1 MHLAMI
7 KYTKSS
13 ELSLSLFQTSN
24 SPSLSADNRWVKMA
38 AIVPWDEMAVVFFDS
53 MSKNQGRPTVDLRI
67 ILGALLVKHIEN
79 LSDEETIQY
88 IQENIYAQ
96 YFVGLKKFQ
105 TRPVFA
111 PSLFVEIR
119 KRLGKKGS
127 ERLNDLLI
135 KHAHDLKLLKHNRGG
150 SPVKAAKV
158 GEVTANQNRGTLIV
172 DATVAP
178 ANIEYPTDTALVR
191 KARQISE
198 SLIDT
203 LYESEMVLWPVKPRT
218 YRREAEKSYIGFSK
232 KRKKTTKEIRRSLG
246 QQIRYLRRNLGT
258 LEKMLD
264 KLSSKGCAVAW
275 TVKQWREYWVI
286 QELFRQQDDMYRD
299 GRKKISDRIVSLDQ
313 PWVRPIVR
321 GKSGGKETEFGMK
334 INVSVSEG
342 MARLDFGS
350 FNAFHEGLGLKDQIE
365 GFKQRFGH
373 YPATVLGDKIYWTR
387 ENRMWLK
394 ERGIGHGGVPM
405 GKKQKMSK
413 YEKQKDRKKNN
424 KRSEIEGKFGT
435 AKEHYGMDRI
445 GMKLPQTTFAS
456 INMIFLAMNL
466 LKVLG
471 KVPVNILN
479 VVLAV
484 VMMATY
490 SLKYTFSRWSDK
502 LIQNRR
508 NQEAIFVEIRPLS
521 ITF

>member
-1 MHLAMI
+1 M
-7 KYTKSS
+7 
-13 ELSLSLFQTSN
+13 
-24 SPSLSADNRWVKMA
+24 
-38 AIVPWDEMAVVFFDS
+38 
-53 MSKNQGRPTVDLRI
+53 
-67 ILGALLVKHIEN
+67 
-79 LSDEETIQY
+79 
-88 IQENIYAQ
+88 
-96 YFVGLKKFQ
+96 
-105 TRPVFA
+105 
-111 PSLFVEIR
+111 
-119 KRLGKKGS
+119 
-127 ERLNDLLI
+127 
-135 KHAHDLKLLKHNRGG
+135 
-150 SPVKAAKV
+150 
-158 GEVTANQNRGTLIV
+158 
-172 DATVAP
+172 
-178 ANIEYPTDTALVR
+178 R

-203 LYESEMVLWPVKPRT
+203 LYESEIVLWPVKPRT
-218 YRREAEKSYIGFSK
+218 YRKEAEKSYIGFSK

-334 INVSVSEG
+334 INVSVSEW

-471 KVPVNILN
+471 KVPGNILN

-490 SLKYTFSRWSDK
+490 SLKYSFSRWSDK

-508 NQEAIFVEIRPLS
+508 NQEAIFVEIRPLGM
-521 ITF
+521 TF